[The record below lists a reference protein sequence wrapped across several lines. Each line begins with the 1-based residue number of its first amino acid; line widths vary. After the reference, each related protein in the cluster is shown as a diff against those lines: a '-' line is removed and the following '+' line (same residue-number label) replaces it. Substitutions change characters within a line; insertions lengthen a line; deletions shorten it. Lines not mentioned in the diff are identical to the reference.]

1 MQYNFPIKIDEFA
14 KRGHRVKLSALIG
27 DKTIFLRFFNENV
40 FYFFLFLLKLFHEK

>member
-27 DKTIFLRFFNENV
+27 DKTKLNFFEV
-40 FYFFLFLLKLFHEK
+40 LQ